1 MPPAKCLNCDEPV
14 GDFDS
19 CEICDEEICGYCL
32 DDHMEEYHG
41 SGGDEW

>member
-1 MPPAKCLNCDEPV
+1 VDENCSGCDEPI
-14 GDFDS
+14 GDN
-19 CEICDEEICGYCL
+19 EVCDVCSDPVCGYCL